1 MQAAVRYNNVAIT
14 LHWIVGVLVLVLVGL
29 GWYMVDIPRGTE
41 ERSYFYNLHKSIGL
55 TTGII
60 VLIRLWWRAKHPPP
74 PLPASMAGWQVTAS
88 KISHALL
95 YMCLIMMPIAGFTA
109 SQFTKWGVTYFGLFK
124 IPPMASPNKVLY
136 DFFQGVHENTAYV
149 LMVILIVHILAALYH
164 LLFVKD
170 GVFQRMLPGR

>member
-1 MQAAVRYNNVAIT
+1 VSDHDADRRLYCVTVHQVGRY
-14 LHWIVGVLVLVLVGL
+14 LLRIVQ
-29 GWYMVDIPRGTE
+29 D
-41 ERSYFYNLHKSIGL
+41 
-55 TTGII
+55 
-60 VLIRLWWRAKHPPP
+60 
-74 PLPASMAGWQVTAS
+74 PAD
-88 KISHALL
+88 
-95 YMCLIMMPIAGFTA
+95 
-109 SQFTKWGVTYFGLFK
+109 GVTYFGLFK